1 MSEYLLEFIDFFGL
15 DTLLTGSSD
24 PSLYQVIGLISI
36 AFIGC
41 IFAIMGVRCVF
52 ELIKI
57 VTDWSRF
64 K

>member
-1 MSEYLLEFIDFFGL
+1 MSSYLQDFIDFFNL
-15 DTLLTGSSD
+15 DTFFTGTMTV
-24 PSLYQVIGLISI
+24 QEVIGYSI
-36 AFIGC
+36 TAFIGAIITIAGIRC
-41 IFAIMGVRCVF
+41 IF

>member
-1 MSEYLLEFIDFFGL
+1 MSEYLQEFIDFFGL
-15 DTLLTGSSD
+15 DMLLTGSND
-24 PSLYQVIGLISI
+24 PSLYQVIGLITV
-36 AFIGC
+36 AFIGA